1 MASHG
6 EQEGRGVGYGD
17 ELGCGLAGEDVGHRR
32 AERGQAPWLKLGSQ
46 GGEGVVSYRRRSRG
60 KVQRVAAEEDRQSS
74 TPGQARQ
81 REGLGGEMK
90 AVRRLQPRRWAPIWE
105 EGRGRMPPTVEKKS
119 EGAADKNLIEGG
131 TDRTS
136 TKEISDENGW
146 IWEDIPFFYQ
156 VTHINM
162 RQGKKRSSFLL
173 SSYYLL
179 DFKIG
184 NKIG

>member
-1 MASHG
+1 MGDGARATMTGRTASSPETASRKHQGAGRAQRRHPRLSSSRRRELHGGVGLRNGEVAVRRPMASHG

-90 AVRRLQPRRWAPIWE
+90 AVRRLQPRR
-105 EGRGRMPPTVEKKS
+105 
-119 EGAADKNLIEGG
+119 
-131 TDRTS
+131 
-136 TKEISDENGW
+136 
-146 IWEDIPFFYQ
+146 
-156 VTHINM
+156 
-162 RQGKKRSSFLL
+162 
-173 SSYYLL
+173 
-179 DFKIG
+179 
-184 NKIG
+184 